1 MDLMDLVN
9 RRQVLVNL
17 ISRVG
22 RGQQNIYR
30 WVDELMEID
39 AQIECQEQV
48 QKAKKETVVIELI
61 KGTKVVH
68 PRWGEGTVFAVMGK
82 MVSVDFPGMG
92 RKLVSDTS
100 ELVSDTSA
108 LKQVQSQ
115 APIKSQPKRVDK
127 LQNKPQVQSQAPIK
141 SQPKRVD
148 KSLEV
153 ARQQL
158 LALGVLEESILIQ
171 DGLVVVLGADC
182 REHEG
187 KSFYWD
193 RTVFSSTE
201 DANVRI
207 NPVQVKNSQRKAW
220 EGYKAGQGKKPSQ
233 PFEKWLSGRLTNLPK
248 LSNINKIDAEP
259 ASIWIKEDKVINKY
273 VLLINRTSRHVQELS
288 AAIRHEMNG
297 KDNQDGKLMVFLDN
311 QEEITLASKGSEGW
325 KLTTHV
331 TLMKKEG
338 DTKKEFYVKDE
349 VFAPIMEK
357 INVAALKC
365 GDSFKM
371 PFGLRVM

>member
-1 MDLMDLVN
+1 MDLLK
-9 RRQVLVNL
+9 RREVLVNL

-48 QKAKKETVVIELI
+48 QQKQETKKVTTDL
-61 KGTKVVH
+61 
-68 PRWGEGTVFAVMGK
+68 
-82 MVSVDFPGMG
+82 
-92 RKLVSDTS
+92 
-100 ELVSDTSA
+100 
-108 LKQVQSQ
+108 
-115 APIKSQPKRVDK
+115 KRVDT
-127 LQNKPQVQSQAPIK
+127 
-141 SQPKRVD
+141 
-148 KSLEV
+148 SLEK
-153 ARQQL
+153 AKQQL

-193 RTVFSSTE
+193 KTVFPTE
-201 DANVRI
+201 HDKGYKKDAGNVRI
-207 NPVQVKNSQRKAW
+207 NPAQIKNSQRKAW
-220 EGYKAGQGKKPSQ
+220 EDYKTKQGKKPVQ
-233 PFEKWLSGRLTNLPK
+233 PFEKWLSGRLVNLPE
-248 LSNINKIDAEP
+248 LELVVSKIDAKP
-259 ASIWIKEDKVINKY
+259 ASIWIKEDLYYYELI
-273 VLLINRTSRHVQELS
+273 INRTSRHVQELS
-288 AAIRHEMNG
+288 AAIHHEMNG
-297 KDNQDGKLMVFLDN
+297 KDYQDDKFMVFLSN
-311 QEEITLASKGSEGW
+311 QETIVVATREQW

-349 VFAPIMEK
+349 VFSPIMEK
-357 INVAALKC
+357 LNLAAKKC
-365 GDSFKM
+365 GDSFEM

>member
-39 AQIECQEQV
+39 AQIEHQEQV
-48 QKAKKETVVIELI
+48 QQETKVTTELKLAAGI
-61 KGTKVVH
+61 QVVH
-68 PRWGEGTVFAVMGK
+68 PHWGEGTIFAVMGK
-82 MVSVDFPGMG
+82 MVSVDFPGIG

-100 ELVSDTSA
+100 D
-108 LKQVQSQ
+108 LK
-115 APIKSQPKRVDK
+115 IDK
-127 LQNKPQVQSQAPIK
+127 LQNKPQVQPQAPIK
-141 SQPKRVD
+141 SQPKKVD

-153 ARQQL
+153 AKQQL

-193 RTVFSSTE
+193 KTVFPTE
-201 DANVRI
+201 HDKGYKKSGQDAGNVRI
-207 NPVQVKNSQRKAW
+207 NPNQVKNSQRKAW
-220 EGYKAGQGKKPSQ
+220 EDYKAGQGKKPVQ
-233 PFEKWLSGRLTNLPK
+233 PFEKWLSGRLTNLPE
-248 LSNINKIDAEP
+248 LELVVSKIDAKP
-259 ASIWIKEDKVINKY
+259 ASIWIKKDMYYYKLV
-273 VLLINRTSRHVQELS
+273 INRTSRHVQELS

-297 KDNQDGKLMVFLDN
+297 KDYQDDKFMVFLNN
-311 QEEITLASKGSEGW
+311 QETVILATREEW
-325 KLTTHV
+325 KLKTHFD
-331 TLMKKEG
+331 LLKMEG
-338 DTKKEFYVKDE
+338 RPEKEFYVKNE

-357 INVAALKC
+357 LTLAAKKC
-365 GDSFKM
+365 GDSFEM

>member
-1 MDLMDLVN
+1 MDLVK
-9 RRQVLVNL
+9 RRQVLINL

-30 WVDELMEID
+30 WVDELID
-39 AQIECQEQV
+39 IDTQIERQEQV
-48 QKAKKETVVIELI
+48 QEETKKVTTELKLAVGMQI
-61 KGTKVVH
+61 VH

-82 MVSVDFPGMG
+82 MVSVDFAVG

-100 ELVSDTSA
+100 D
-108 LKQVQSQ
+108 LKVVDKQSKQNKPQQQSQVQSQ
-115 APIKSQPKRVDK
+115 APTKSQ
-127 LQNKPQVQSQAPIK
+127 
-141 SQPKRVD
+141 

-153 ARQQL
+153 AKQQL

-182 REHEG
+182 KQHEG

-193 RTVFSSTE
+193 KTVFPTE
-201 DANVRI
+201 HDKGYKKDAGNVCI
-207 NPVQVKNSQRKAW
+207 NPNQVKNSQRKVW
-220 EGYKAGQGKKPSQ
+220 EDYKIKQGKKPAQ
-233 PFEKWLSGRLTNLPK
+233 PFEKWLSGRLVNLPK
-248 LSNINKIDAEP
+248 LFINKIDAEP
-259 ASIWIKEDKVINKY
+259 ASIWIKEDINKY
-273 VLLINRTSRHVQELS
+273 VLFINRTSRHVQELS
-288 AAIRHEMNG
+288 AAIRHEMSG
-297 KDNQDGKLMVFLDN
+297 KDSQDGKFMVFLHN

-349 VFAPIMEK
+349 VFAPIMK
-357 INVAALKC
+357 KLNLAAEKC

>member
-1 MDLMDLVN
+1 MDMDLVN

-39 AQIECQEQV
+39 AQLEHQEQV
-48 QKAKKETVVIELI
+48 QEE
-61 KGTKVVH
+61 TKVTTELKLAVGMQIVH
-68 PRWGEGTVFAVMGK
+68 PRWGEGTIFAVMGK

-100 ELVSDTSA
+100 DL
-108 LKQVQSQ
+108 
-115 APIKSQPKRVDK
+115 K
-127 LQNKPQVQSQAPIK
+127 LQNKPQVQPQVQSQAPIK
-141 SQPKRVD
+141 SQPKKVD

-153 ARQQL
+153 AKQQL

-171 DGLVVVLGADC
+171 DGLVVVLGADR

-193 RTVFSSTE
+193 KTVFPTE
-201 DANVRI
+201 HDKGYKKDAGNVRI
-207 NPVQVKNSQRKAW
+207 NPAQVKNSQRKAW
-220 EGYKAGQGKKPSQ
+220 EDYKTKQGKKPSQ
-233 PFEKWLSGRLTNLPK
+233 PFEKWLSGRLTNLPE
-248 LSNINKIDAEP
+248 LSKVINKIDAEP
-259 ASIWIKEDKVINKY
+259 ASIWIKKEMYYYKLVIN
-273 VLLINRTSRHVQELS
+273 RASRHVQELS

-297 KDNQDGKLMVFLDN
+297 KDYQDDKFMVFLNN
-311 QEEITLASKGSEGW
+311 QETVTLATREEW
-325 KLTTHV
+325 KLKTHFD
-331 TLMKKEG
+331 LLKMEG
-338 DTKKEFYVKDE
+338 RPEKEFYVKDE
-349 VFAPIMEK
+349 VFSPIMEK
-357 INVAALKC
+357 LTLAAKKC
-365 GDSFKM
+365 GDSFEM

>member
-1 MDLMDLVN
+1 MDLVK
-9 RRQVLVNL
+9 RRQVLINL

-30 WVDELMEID
+30 WVDELISID
-39 AQIECQEQV
+39 AQIEQQEQV
-48 QKAKKETVVIELI
+48 QEETKKVTTELKLAVGMQI
-61 KGTKVVH
+61 VH
-68 PRWGEGTVFAVMGK
+68 PRWGEGIIFAVMGK

-100 ELVSDTSA
+100 D
-108 LKQVQSQ
+108 LKAVDKKSKSQNKPQQQSQVQSQ
-115 APIKSQPKRVDK
+115 TPTKSQ
-127 LQNKPQVQSQAPIK
+127 
-141 SQPKRVD
+141 

-182 REHEG
+182 KEHEG

-193 RTVFSSTE
+193 KTVFPTE
-201 DANVRI
+201 HDKLGNVCI
-207 NPVQVKNSQRKAW
+207 NPNQVKNSQRKVW
-220 EGYKAGQGKKPSQ
+220 ENYKIKQGKKPAQ
-233 PFEKWLSGRLTNLPK
+233 PFEKWLSGRLVNLPK
-248 LSNINKIDAEP
+248 LSKVINKIDAEP
-259 ASIWIKEDKVINKY
+259 ASIWIKEDIGKY
-273 VLLINRTSRHVQELS
+273 VLIINRTSRHVQELS
-288 AAIRHEMNG
+288 SAICHEMNG
-297 KDNQDGKLMVFLDN
+297 TDSQDGKFMVFLDN
-311 QEEITLASKGSEGW
+311 QEEITFAPKGSEGW

-357 INVAALKC
+357 LNLAAEKC

>member
-1 MDLMDLVN
+1 MDLVK
-9 RRQVLVNL
+9 RRQVLINL

-39 AQIECQEQV
+39 AQLEQEEIKKVTTELKLVVRMQV
-48 QKAKKETVVIELI
+48 I
-61 KGTKVVH
+61 H
-68 PRWGEGTVFAVMGK
+68 PRWGEGTIFAVMGK
-82 MVSVDFPGMG
+82 MVSVDFAVG
-92 RKLVSDTS
+92 RKLVS
-100 ELVSDTSA
+100 EISD
-108 LKQVQSQ
+108 LKPVDKQSKQNKPQQQSQVQSQ
-115 APIKSQPKRVDK
+115 APTKSQ
-127 LQNKPQVQSQAPIK
+127 
-141 SQPKRVD
+141 

-153 ARQQL
+153 AKQQL

-182 REHEG
+182 KEHEG

-193 RTVFSSTE
+193 KTVFPTE
-201 DANVRI
+201 HDKLGNVCI
-207 NPVQVKNSQRKAW
+207 NPNQVKNSQRKVW
-220 EGYKAGQGKKPSQ
+220 ENYKIKQGKKPAQ

-248 LSNINKIDAEP
+248 LSKVINKIDAEP
-259 ASIWIKEDKVINKY
+259 ASIWIKEDIDKY
-273 VLLINRTSRHVQELS
+273 VLFINRTSRHVQELC

-297 KDNQDGKLMVFLDN
+297 TDSQDGKFMVFLDN

-325 KLTTHV
+325 KLSTHV

-338 DTKKEFYVKDE
+338 DTKKEFYIRDE

-357 INVAALKC
+357 LNLAAEKC

>member
-1 MDLMDLVN
+1 MDMDLLK
-9 RRQVLVNL
+9 RREVLVNL

-39 AQIECQEQV
+39 AQLEHQEQV
-48 QKAKKETVVIELI
+48 QEE
-61 KGTKVVH
+61 TKVTTELKLAVGMQIVH

-100 ELVSDTSA
+100 DL
-108 LKQVQSQ
+108 
-115 APIKSQPKRVDK
+115 K
-127 LQNKPQVQSQAPIK
+127 LQNKPQVQPQVQSQAPIK
-141 SQPKRVD
+141 SQPKKVD

-153 ARQQL
+153 AKQQL

-193 RTVFSSTE
+193 KTVFPTE
-201 DANVRI
+201 HDKGYKKDAGNVRI
-207 NPVQVKNSQRKAW
+207 NPAQVKNSQRKAW
-220 EGYKAGQGKKPSQ
+220 EDYKTKQGKKPSQ
-233 PFEKWLSGRLTNLPK
+233 PFEKWLSGRLVNLPE
-248 LSNINKIDAEP
+248 LELVVSKIDAKP
-259 ASIWIKEDKVINKY
+259 ASIWIKKEMYYYELVIN
-273 VLLINRTSRHVQELS
+273 RASRHVQELS

-297 KDNQDGKLMVFLDN
+297 KDYQDDKFMVFLNN
-311 QEEITLASKGSEGW
+311 QETVTLATREEW
-325 KLTTHV
+325 KLKTHFD
-331 TLMKKEG
+331 LLKMEG
-338 DTKKEFYVKDE
+338 RPEKEFYVKDE
-349 VFAPIMEK
+349 LFAPIMEK
-357 INVAALKC
+357 LNLAAKKC
-365 GDSFKM
+365 GDSFEM

>member
-1 MDLMDLVN
+1 MDLVN

-39 AQIECQEQV
+39 AQLEEQV
-48 QKAKKETVVIELI
+48 QEIKETKEVAGLAGLAGLAV
-61 KGTKVVH
+61 GMQVVH

-100 ELVSDTSA
+100 G
-108 LKQVQSQ
+108 LKT
-115 APIKSQPKRVDK
+115 VDK
-127 LQNKPQVQSQAPIK
+127 LQNKPQVQPQVQSQAPIK
-141 SQPKRVD
+141 SQPFLKVD
-148 KSLEV
+148 TSLEK
-153 ARQQL
+153 AKQQL

-182 REHEG
+182 KEHEG

-193 RTVFSSTE
+193 KTVFPTE
-201 DANVRI
+201 HDKGYKKDAGNVRI
-207 NPVQVKNSQRKAW
+207 NPAQVKNSQRKAW
-220 EGYKAGQGKKPSQ
+220 EDYKTKQGKKPSQ
-233 PFEKWLSGRLTNLPK
+233 PFEKWLSGRLVNLPE
-248 LSNINKIDAEP
+248 LELVVSKIDAKP
-259 ASIWIKEDKVINKY
+259 ASIWIKKEMYYYKLVIN
-273 VLLINRTSRHVQELS
+273 RASRHVQELS

-297 KDNQDGKLMVFLDN
+297 KDYQDDKFMVFLNN
-311 QEEITLASKGSEGW
+311 QETVTLATREEW
-325 KLTTHV
+325 KLKTHFD
-331 TLMKKEG
+331 LLKMEG
-338 DTKKEFYVKDE
+338 RPEKEFYVKDE
-349 VFAPIMEK
+349 LFAPIMEK
-357 INVAALKC
+357 LNLAAKKC
-365 GDSFKM
+365 GDSFEM

>member
-1 MDLMDLVN
+1 MDLVK
-9 RRQVLVNL
+9 RRQVLINL

-48 QKAKKETVVIELI
+48 QKETKKAKVVIELI

-100 ELVSDTSA
+100 D
-108 LKQVQSQ
+108 LKTVDKKLQNKSQVQSQ
-115 APIKSQPKRVDK
+115 APTKSPKSQ
-127 LQNKPQVQSQAPIK
+127 L
-141 SQPKRVD
+141 KRVD
-148 KSLEV
+148 KSLEM

-182 REHEG
+182 KEHEG

-193 RTVFSSTE
+193 KTVFPTE
-201 DANVRI
+201 HDKLGNVSI
-207 NPVQVKNSQRKAW
+207 NPNQVKNSQRKVW
-220 EGYKAGQGKKPSQ
+220 ENYKIKQGKKPAQ

-248 LSNINKIDAEP
+248 LSINKIDAEP
-259 ASIWIKEDKVINKY
+259 ASIWIKEDIDKY
-273 VLLINRTSRHVQELS
+273 VLFINRTSRHVQELS
-288 AAIRHEMNG
+288 AAICHEMNG
-297 KDNQDGKLMVFLDN
+297 KDDQDEKLMVFLDN
-311 QEEITLASKGSEGW
+311 QEKITLASKGSEGW

-331 TLMKKEG
+331 TLKKEG
-338 DTKKEFYVKDE
+338 DTKKEFYIRDE

-357 INVAALKC
+357 LNLAAEKC

>member
-1 MDLMDLVN
+1 MDLVK
-9 RRQVLVNL
+9 RRQVLINL

-39 AQIECQEQV
+39 AQIDAQIECQEQV
-48 QKAKKETVVIELI
+48 QKETMVIELI

-68 PRWGEGTVFAVMGK
+68 PRWGEGTIFAVMGK
-82 MVSVDFPGMG
+82 MVSVDFAVG
-92 RKLVSDTS
+92 RKLVS
-100 ELVSDTSA
+100 EVSD
-108 LKQVQSQ
+108 LKAVDKKSKSQNKPQQQSQVQSQ
-115 APIKSQPKRVDK
+115 APTKSQ
-127 LQNKPQVQSQAPIK
+127 L
-141 SQPKRVD
+141 KRVD
-148 KSLEV
+148 KSLEM

-158 LALGVLEESILIQ
+158 LALGVLQESILIQ

-193 RTVFSSTE
+193 KTVFPTE
-201 DANVRI
+201 HDKLGNVCI
-207 NPVQVKNSQRKAW
+207 NPEQVKNSQRKAW
-220 EGYKAGQGKKPSQ
+220 EDYKINQGKKPAQ
-233 PFEKWLSGRLTNLPK
+233 PFEKWLSGRLVNLPK
-248 LSNINKIDAEP
+248 LSKVINKIDAEP
-259 ASIWIKEDKVINKY
+259 ASIWIKEDINKY
-273 VLLINRTSRHVQELS
+273 VLFINRTSRHVQELS
-288 AAIRHEMNG
+288 AAICHEMNG
-297 KDNQDGKLMVFLDN
+297 KDDQDGKFMVFLNN

-338 DTKKEFYVKDE
+338 DTKKEFYVRDE
-349 VFAPIMEK
+349 VFAPLMK
-357 INVAALKC
+357 KLNLAAEKC
-365 GDSFKM
+365 GDSFEM

>member
-1 MDLMDLVN
+1 MDLVK
-9 RRQVLVNL
+9 RRQVLINL

-30 WVDELMEID
+30 WVDELISID
-39 AQIECQEQV
+39 AQIEQQEQV
-48 QKAKKETVVIELI
+48 QEETKKVTTELKLAVGMQI
-61 KGTKVVH
+61 VH
-68 PRWGEGTVFAVMGK
+68 PRWGEGIIFAVMGK

-100 ELVSDTSA
+100 D
-108 LKQVQSQ
+108 LKAVDKFKQNKPQQQLQVQSQ
-115 APIKSQPKRVDK
+115 APIKSQPKIDT
-127 LQNKPQVQSQAPIK
+127 SI
-141 SQPKRVD
+141 
-148 KSLEV
+148 EV
-153 ARQQL
+153 AKQQL

-182 REHEG
+182 KEHEG

-193 RTVFSSTE
+193 KTVFPTE
-201 DANVRI
+201 HDKGYKKDAGNVRI
-207 NPVQVKNSQRKAW
+207 NPAQIKNSQRKAW

-248 LSNINKIDAEP
+248 LSKVINKIDAEP
-259 ASIWIKEDKVINKY
+259 ASIWIKEDIDKY
-273 VLLINRTSRHVQELS
+273 VLFINRTSRHVQELS

-297 KDNQDGKLMVFLDN
+297 KDNQDGKFMVFLDN
-311 QEEITLASKGSEGW
+311 QEKITLASKGSEGW

-357 INVAALKC
+357 LNLAAEKC

>member
-1 MDLMDLVN
+1 MDLVK

-39 AQIECQEQV
+39 AQIEQQEQV
-48 QKAKKETVVIELI
+48 QEETKKVTTELKLAVGMQI
-61 KGTKVVH
+61 VH
-68 PRWGEGTVFAVMGK
+68 PRWGEGIIFAVMGK

-100 ELVSDTSA
+100 D
-108 LKQVQSQ
+108 LKAVDKQSKQNKPQQQSQVQSQ
-115 APIKSQPKRVDK
+115 APTKSQ
-127 LQNKPQVQSQAPIK
+127 
-141 SQPKRVD
+141 

-153 ARQQL
+153 AKQQL

-182 REHEG
+182 KEHEG

-193 RTVFSSTE
+193 KTVFPTE
-201 DANVRI
+201 HDKLGNVCI
-207 NPVQVKNSQRKAW
+207 NPNQVKNSQRKVW
-220 EGYKAGQGKKPSQ
+220 ENYKIKQGKKPAQ
-233 PFEKWLSGRLTNLPK
+233 PFEKWLSGRLVNLPK
-248 LSNINKIDAEP
+248 LSIINKIDAEP
-259 ASIWIKEDKVINKY
+259 ASIWIKEDINKY
-273 VLLINRTSRHVQELS
+273 VLFINRTSRHVQELS
-288 AAIRHEMNG
+288 AAICHEMNG
-297 KDNQDGKLMVFLDN
+297 KDDQDGKLMVFLNN

-338 DTKKEFYVKDE
+338 DTKKEFYVRDE
-349 VFAPIMEK
+349 VFAPLMK
-357 INVAALKC
+357 KLNLAAEKC
-365 GDSFKM
+365 GDSFEM

>member
-1 MDLMDLVN
+1 MDLVK

-39 AQIECQEQV
+39 AQIEQQEQV
-48 QKAKKETVVIELI
+48 QEETKKVTTELKLAVGMQI
-61 KGTKVVH
+61 VH
-68 PRWGEGTVFAVMGK
+68 PRWGEGTIFAVMGK

-100 ELVSDTSA
+100 D
-108 LKQVQSQ
+108 LKAVHKQSKQNKPQQQLQVQSQ
-115 APIKSQPKRVDK
+115 APIKSQPKIDT
-127 LQNKPQVQSQAPIK
+127 SI
-141 SQPKRVD
+141 
-148 KSLEV
+148 EV

-182 REHEG
+182 KQHEG

-193 RTVFSSTE
+193 KTVFPTE
-201 DANVRI
+201 HDKFYRKSGQDAGNVCI
-207 NPVQVKNSQRKAW
+207 NPNQVKNSQRKVW
-220 EGYKAGQGKKPSQ
+220 ENYKIEQGKKPAQ
-233 PFEKWLSGRLTNLPK
+233 PFEKWLSGRLVNLPK
-248 LSNINKIDAEP
+248 LSKVINKIDAEP
-259 ASIWIKEDKVINKY
+259 ASIWIKEDINKY
-273 VLLINRTSRHVQELS
+273 VLFINRTSRHVQELCT
-288 AAIRHEMNG
+288 AIRHEMNG
-297 KDNQDGKLMVFLDN
+297 TDSQDEKFMVFLDN

-325 KLTTHV
+325 KLSNHV

-357 INVAALKC
+357 LNVAAEKC

>member
-1 MDLMDLVN
+1 MDLLK
-9 RRQVLVNL
+9 RREVLVNL

-39 AQIECQEQV
+39 AQLEHQEQV
-48 QKAKKETVVIELI
+48 QEE
-61 KGTKVVH
+61 TKVTTELKLAVGMQIVH

-100 ELVSDTSA
+100 DL
-108 LKQVQSQ
+108 
-115 APIKSQPKRVDK
+115 K
-127 LQNKPQVQSQAPIK
+127 LQNKPQVQPQVQSQAPIK
-141 SQPKRVD
+141 SQPKKVD

-153 ARQQL
+153 AKQQL

-193 RTVFSSTE
+193 KTVFPTE
-201 DANVRI
+201 HDKGYKKDAGNVRI
-207 NPVQVKNSQRKAW
+207 NPAQVKNSQRKAW
-220 EGYKAGQGKKPSQ
+220 EDYKTKQGKKPSQ
-233 PFEKWLSGRLTNLPK
+233 PFEKWLSGRLVNLPE
-248 LSNINKIDAEP
+248 LELVVSKIDAKP
-259 ASIWIKEDKVINKY
+259 ASIWIKKEMYYYELVIN
-273 VLLINRTSRHVQELS
+273 RASRHVQELS

-297 KDNQDGKLMVFLDN
+297 KDYQDDKFMVFLNN
-311 QEEITLASKGSEGW
+311 QETVTLATREEW
-325 KLTTHV
+325 KLKTHFD
-331 TLMKKEG
+331 LLKMEG
-338 DTKKEFYVKDE
+338 RPEKEFYVKDE
-349 VFAPIMEK
+349 LFAPIMEK
-357 INVAALKC
+357 LNLAAKKC
-365 GDSFKM
+365 GDSFEM

>member
-1 MDLMDLVN
+1 MDLVK
-9 RRQVLVNL
+9 RRQVLINL

-39 AQIECQEQV
+39 AQIEQQEQV
-48 QKAKKETVVIELI
+48 QEETKKVTTELVVGMQI
-61 KGTKVVH
+61 VH
-68 PRWGEGTVFAVMGK
+68 PRWGEGTIFAVMGK

-100 ELVSDTSA
+100 D
-108 LKQVQSQ
+108 LKAVDKQSKQNKPQVQ
-115 APIKSQPKRVDK
+115 
-127 LQNKPQVQSQAPIK
+127 PQVQSQAPK
-141 SQPKRVD
+141 SQPKID
-148 KSLEV
+148 TSLEK
-153 ARQQL
+153 AKQQL

-182 REHEG
+182 KQHEG

-193 RTVFSSTE
+193 KTVFPTE
-201 DANVRI
+201 HDKLGNVCI
-207 NPVQVKNSQRKAW
+207 NPAQIKNSQRKVW
-220 EGYKAGQGKKPSQ
+220 EDYKIKQGKKPAQ

-248 LSNINKIDAEP
+248 LVINKIDAEP
-259 ASIWIKEDKVINKY
+259 ASIWIKEDINKY
-273 VLLINRTSRHVQELS
+273 VLFINRTSRHVQELC

-297 KDNQDGKLMVFLDN
+297 TDSQDGKFMVFLDN

-357 INVAALKC
+357 LNVAAEKC

>member
-1 MDLMDLVN
+1 MDLVK
-9 RRQVLVNL
+9 RRQVLINL

-39 AQIECQEQV
+39 AQIEEQV
-48 QKAKKETVVIELI
+48 QEETKKVTTELKLAVGMQI
-61 KGTKVVH
+61 VH
-68 PRWGEGTVFAVMGK
+68 PRWGEGTIFAVMGK

-100 ELVSDTSA
+100 DLAVDKQS
-108 LKQVQSQ
+108 KQNKPQVQ
-115 APIKSQPKRVDK
+115 
-127 LQNKPQVQSQAPIK
+127 PQVQSQAPIK
-141 SQPKRVD
+141 SQPKID
-148 KSLEV
+148 TSIEV

-158 LALGVLEESILIQ
+158 VALGVLQESILIQ

-193 RTVFSSTE
+193 KTVFPTE
-201 DANVRI
+201 HDKLGNVCI
-207 NPVQVKNSQRKAW
+207 NPEQVKNSQRKVW
-220 EGYKAGQGKKPSQ
+220 EDYKIKQGKKPAQ
-233 PFEKWLSGRLTNLPK
+233 PFEKWLSGRLVNLPK
-248 LSNINKIDAEP
+248 LSKVINKIDAGS
-259 ASIWIKEDKVINKY
+259 ASIWIKEDINKY
-273 VLLINRTSRHVQELS
+273 VLVINRTSRHVQELC

-297 KDNQDGKLMVFLDN
+297 KDDQDGKLMVFLNN

-338 DTKKEFYVKDE
+338 DTKKEFYVRDE

-357 INVAALKC
+357 LNLAAEKC
-365 GDSFKM
+365 GDFFEM

>member
-48 QKAKKETVVIELI
+48 QKETKAKVVIELI

-100 ELVSDTSA
+100 A
-108 LKQVQSQ
+108 LKT
-115 APIKSQPKRVDK
+115 VDK

-193 RTVFSSTE
+193 RTVFSTE
-201 DANVRI
+201 HDFYQKSDANVRI

-248 LSNINKIDAEP
+248 LSKVINKIDAEP
-259 ASIWIKEDKVINKY
+259 ASIWIKEDIDKY
-273 VLLINRTSRHVQELS
+273 VLLINRMSRHVQELS

-338 DTKKEFYVKDE
+338 DTKKEFYIRDE

-357 INVAALKC
+357 LNVAALKC

>member
-1 MDLMDLVN
+1 MDLVK
-9 RRQVLVNL
+9 RRQVLINL

-30 WVDELMEID
+30 WVDELISID
-39 AQIECQEQV
+39 AQIEEQV
-48 QKAKKETVVIELI
+48 QEETKKVTTEL
-61 KGTKVVH
+61 KLAAGMQVVH

-100 ELVSDTSA
+100 D
-108 LKQVQSQ
+108 LKT
-115 APIKSQPKRVDK
+115 VDK
-127 LQNKPQVQSQAPIK
+127 LQNKPQVQPQAPIK
-141 SQPKRVD
+141 SQPKKVD

-153 ARQQL
+153 AKQQL

-171 DGLVVVLGADC
+171 DGLVLVLGADC
-182 REHEG
+182 KQHEG

-193 RTVFSSTE
+193 KTVFPTE
-201 DANVRI
+201 HDKLGNVCI
-207 NPVQVKNSQRKAW
+207 NPNQVKNSQRKAW
-220 EGYKAGQGKKPSQ
+220 EDYKTKQGKKPAQ
-233 PFEKWLSGRLTNLPK
+233 PFEKWLSGRLVNLPK
-248 LSNINKIDAEP
+248 LSKVINKIDAEP
-259 ASIWIKEDKVINKY
+259 ASIWIKEDIDKY
-273 VLLINRTSRHVQELS
+273 VLVINRTSRHVQELS

-297 KDNQDGKLMVFLDN
+297 KDNQDGKFMVFLDN

-338 DTKKEFYVKDE
+338 DTKKEFYIRDE

-357 INVAALKC
+357 LNLAAEKC

-371 PFGLRVM
+371 PFELRVM

>member
-1 MDLMDLVN
+1 MDLVK

-39 AQIECQEQV
+39 AQIEQQEQV
-48 QKAKKETVVIELI
+48 QEETKKVTTELKLAVGMQI
-61 KGTKVVH
+61 VH
-68 PRWGEGTVFAVMGK
+68 PRWGEGIIFAVMGK

-100 ELVSDTSA
+100 D
-108 LKQVQSQ
+108 LKAVDKQSKQNKPQQQSQVQSQ
-115 APIKSQPKRVDK
+115 APTKSQ
-127 LQNKPQVQSQAPIK
+127 
-141 SQPKRVD
+141 

-153 ARQQL
+153 AKQQL

-182 REHEG
+182 KEHEG

-193 RTVFSSTE
+193 KTVFPTE
-201 DANVRI
+201 HDKLGNVCI
-207 NPVQVKNSQRKAW
+207 NPNQVKNSQRKVW
-220 EGYKAGQGKKPSQ
+220 ENYKIKQGKKPAQ
-233 PFEKWLSGRLTNLPK
+233 PFEKWLSGRLVNLPK
-248 LSNINKIDAEP
+248 LSIINKIDAEP
-259 ASIWIKEDKVINKY
+259 ASIWIKEDINKY
-273 VLLINRTSRHVQELS
+273 VLFINRTSRHVQELC

-297 KDNQDGKLMVFLDN
+297 TDSQDGKFMVFLDN

-325 KLTTHV
+325 KLSTHV

-338 DTKKEFYVKDE
+338 DTKKEFYIKDE

-357 INVAALKC
+357 LNLAAEKC

>member
-1 MDLMDLVN
+1 MDLVK

-30 WVDELMEID
+30 WVDELISID
-39 AQIECQEQV
+39 AQIEQQEQV
-48 QKAKKETVVIELI
+48 QEETKKVTTELKLAVGMQI
-61 KGTKVVH
+61 VH
-68 PRWGEGTVFAVMGK
+68 PRWGEGTIFAVMGK

-100 ELVSDTSA
+100 D
-108 LKQVQSQ
+108 LKAVDKQKPQVQ
-115 APIKSQPKRVDK
+115 
-127 LQNKPQVQSQAPIK
+127 PQVQSQAPIK
-141 SQPKRVD
+141 SQTKRVD
-148 KSLEV
+148 TSLEK
-153 ARQQL
+153 AKQQL
-158 LALGVLEESILIQ
+158 LALGVLQESILIQ

-193 RTVFSSTE
+193 KTVFPTE
-201 DANVRI
+201 HDKLGNVCI
-207 NPVQVKNSQRKAW
+207 NPEQVKNSQRKAW
-220 EGYKAGQGKKPSQ
+220 EDYKINQGKKPAQ
-233 PFEKWLSGRLTNLPK
+233 PFEKWLSGRLVNLPK
-248 LSNINKIDAEP
+248 LSINKIDAEP
-259 ASIWIKEDKVINKY
+259 ASIWIKEDINKY
-273 VLLINRTSRHVQELS
+273 VLFINRTSRHVQELS
-288 AAIRHEMNG
+288 AAIRHEMSG
-297 KDNQDGKLMVFLDN
+297 TDSQDGKFMVFLDN

-325 KLTTHV
+325 KLSTHV

-357 INVAALKC
+357 LNVAAQKC